1 MSAAAPEISVVIPC
15 LNEEEAVGKVVDQA
29 LEGIRRSGRTGE
41 VIVVDNASTDRS
53 AEVAAEH
60 GATVV
65 REERPG
71 YGSAYL
77 AGLAVAQGDFIVM
90 GDADET
96 YPMQDLAPFVER
108 LAEGDDLVMGS
119 RFEGT
124 IHGEAMPWLNRHIGN
139 PILTGLLN
147 VLFGV
152 KISDA
157 HCGMRA
163 VRKDALPTLDLHSTG
178 MEFASE
184 MVFKAFRRKL
194 RVSEIPIDYYPRVGE
209 SKLNRFGDA
218 WRHVKFMLLYSPSWL
233 YFVPGLT
240 LLVLGILGALALAA
254 GPVEVLG
261 RTWQIHTLFLLM
273 FAILLGMQVVQLGD
287 LRARVRRGPPRRDRP
302 ARRAGPRPAA
312 ARARPRGRRAPTA
325 RRRRDAARDL
335 RQLGD
340 RRLRRALPRVRD
352 RDRLHAR
359 RTRPPGDPW
368 LLLPEPADDAHDRS
382 LPGDDRRARPG
393 RVTDTSRQ
401 SSSPRRG
408 DLGRHPRQE
417 RRRRPDALP
426 GRHRGA
432 ADRRGGRDR
441 RRRLGLDRRQRRA
454 SLGRPARSSTEIP
467 PEEFG
472 HGRTRNLG
480 VQPRRRRAGRLH
492 VPGRGRPG
500 RRLACAP
507 RRSRA
512 LGRRRRGAYG
522 RQLPHPD
529 ARPPERFFL
538 DFIYG
543 PGTPGQR
550 LEPGAEL
557 TFETTLFSNVNAA
570 IPRAILERY
579 RFRDDLTM
587 SEDQEWSRRVLRDG
601 HSLVYEPRAAV
612 RHSHA
617 YTVRSAFRRFFDSG
631 VSAEHAYVE
640 GDESRAAL
648 RRAGARYAREELA
661 WLWNAGHRR
670 WIPYTAVY
678 ELGKFAG
685 LQLGL
690 RHRRLPRSVR
700 RRLSSYP
707 V

>member
-1 MSAAAPEISVVIPC
+1 MACGRACYGRPPNAMSAAAPEISVVIPC

-53 AEVAAEH
+53 ADVAAEH

-261 RTWQIHTLFLLM
+261 RTWQIHTLFLFM
-273 FAILLGMQVVQLGD
+273 FAILLGMQVVQLGIFA
-287 LRARVRRGPPRRDRP
+287 RAF
-302 ARRAGPRPAA
+302 AA
-312 ARARPRGRRAPTA
+312 AH
-325 RRRRDAARDL
+325 
-335 RQLGD
+335 LGETD
-340 RRLRRALPRVRD
+340 RFV
-352 RDRLHAR
+352 
-359 RTRPPGDPW
+359 
-368 LLLPEPADDAHDRS
+368 
-382 LPGDDRRARPG
+382 
-393 RVTDTSRQ
+393 
-401 SSSPRRG
+401 
-408 DLGRHPRQE
+408 E
-417 RRRRPDALP
+417 R
-426 GRHRGA
+426 
-432 ADRRGGRDR
+432 
-441 RRRLGLDRRQRRA
+441 
-454 SLGRPARSSTEIP
+454 
-467 PEEFG
+467 
-472 HGRTRNLG
+472 
-480 VQPRRRRAGRLH
+480 
-492 VPGRGRPG
+492 
-500 RRLACAP
+500 
-507 RRSRA
+507 
-512 LGRRRRGAYG
+512 AYG
-522 RQLPHPD
+522 RLRLEHGLAGGGLLLLAGIVTLLAIFVSWAIGGFGELSHEYATAIGFTLVALGLQVILGS
-529 ARPPERFFL
+529 FFL
-538 DFIYG
+538 S
-543 PGTPGQR
+543 
-550 LEPGAEL
+550 L
-557 TFETTLFSNVNAA
+557 
-570 IPRAILERY
+570 
-579 RFRDDLTM
+579 LTM
-587 SEDQEWSRRVLRDG
+587 RTTDPSQATIVERV
-601 HSLVYEPRAAV
+601 
-612 RHSHA
+612 
-617 YTVRSAFRRFFDSG
+617 
-631 VSAEHAYVE
+631 
-640 GDESRAAL
+640 
-648 RRAGARYAREELA
+648 
-661 WLWNAGHRR
+661 
-670 WIPYTAVY
+670 
-678 ELGKFAG
+678 
-685 LQLGL
+685 
-690 RHRRLPRSVR
+690 
-700 RRLSSYP
+700 P

>member
-15 LNEEEAVGKVVDQA
+15 LNEEEAVGKVVDQS

-77 AGLAVAQGDFIVM
+77 AGLAVAQGDFVVM

-108 LAEGDDLVMGS
+108 LAKGDDLVMGS

-261 RTWQIHTLFLLM
+261 RTWQIHTLFLFM
-273 FAILLGMQVVQLGD
+273 FAILLGMQVVQLGIFARAFAAAHLGETERFVERAHGRLRLEHGLAGGGLLLLAGIVTLLAIFVSWAVGGFGELSHEYATAIGFTLVALGLQVILGSFFLSLLTMRTTD
-287 LRARVRRGPPRRDRP
+287 TSQATIVERARV
-302 ARRAGPRPAA
+302 
-312 ARARPRGRRAPTA
+312 
-325 RRRRDAARDL
+325 
-335 RQLGD
+335 
-340 RRLRRALPRVRD
+340 
-352 RDRLHAR
+352 
-359 RTRPPGDPW
+359 
-368 LLLPEPADDAHDRS
+368 
-382 LPGDDRRARPG
+382 
-393 RVTDTSRQ
+393 
-401 SSSPRRG
+401 
-408 DLGRHPRQE
+408 
-417 RRRRPDALP
+417 
-426 GRHRGA
+426 
-432 ADRRGGRDR
+432 
-441 RRRLGLDRRQRRA
+441 
-454 SLGRPARSSTEIP
+454 
-467 PEEFG
+467 
-472 HGRTRNLG
+472 
-480 VQPRRRRAGRLH
+480 
-492 VPGRGRPG
+492 
-500 RRLACAP
+500 
-507 RRSRA
+507 
-512 LGRRRRGAYG
+512 
-522 RQLPHPD
+522 
-529 ARPPERFFL
+529 
-538 DFIYG
+538 
-543 PGTPGQR
+543 
-550 LEPGAEL
+550 
-557 TFETTLFSNVNAA
+557 
-570 IPRAILERY
+570 
-579 RFRDDLTM
+579 
-587 SEDQEWSRRVLRDG
+587 
-601 HSLVYEPRAAV
+601 
-612 RHSHA
+612 
-617 YTVRSAFRRFFDSG
+617 
-631 VSAEHAYVE
+631 
-640 GDESRAAL
+640 
-648 RRAGARYAREELA
+648 
-661 WLWNAGHRR
+661 
-670 WIPYTAVY
+670 
-678 ELGKFAG
+678 
-685 LQLGL
+685 
-690 RHRRLPRSVR
+690 
-700 RRLSSYP
+700 
-707 V
+707 